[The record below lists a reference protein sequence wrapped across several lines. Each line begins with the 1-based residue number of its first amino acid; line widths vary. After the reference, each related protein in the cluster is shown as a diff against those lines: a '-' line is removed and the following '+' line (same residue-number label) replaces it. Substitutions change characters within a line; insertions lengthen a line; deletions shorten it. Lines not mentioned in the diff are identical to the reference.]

1 VWRRDRGT
9 DRFKKEWIR
18 FQLLS
23 RYNMDA
29 GLGKATEAEL
39 QQYQSQQGQQKQI
52 LDDISGR
59 ESTHQ
64 ENDAITVAVDVGNA
78 GVGNDAVGA
87 GAAADADVDVDAES
101 ALRMLEEMNW
111 NDLTSNNGIGYNSNA
126 SSSDNNRK
134 VFSFA
139 DDVDDDEGID
149 GDSNGSMNHVV
160 ESVFRNYVA
169 AATSSSSASND
180 NRLYE
185 ENESAIAS
193 GKDDAASRR
202 NETEVIDPE
211 EQEDSMEYYEQN
223 NSSSGDANNASLQMS
238 VDMLSRW
245 NEEMQKAFE
254 EEEAAAAAEANEID
268 DKSDPAGSS

>member
-1 VWRRDRGT
+1 
-9 DRFKKEWIR
+9 
-18 FQLLS
+18 
-23 RYNMDA
+23 MDA
-29 GLGKATEAEL
+29 
-39 QQYQSQQGQQKQI
+39 S
-52 LDDISGR
+52 
-59 ESTHQ
+59 
-64 ENDAITVAVDVGNA
+64 VDSSMQAKPRQPPPVLAA
-78 GVGNDAVGA
+78 GGNDNNALAGMEPVRQEIDVITAAVGFSDA
-87 GAAADADVDVDAES
+87 TVDGEEAAVGDDAVADADVDLDAES

-111 NDLTSNNGIGYNSNA
+111 NDLTSDINNGVGNNSNA
-126 SSSDNNRK
+126 SRSDNNRK

-149 GDSNGSMNHVV
+149 GVGNAVMNHVL

-169 AATSSSSASND
+169 AATSSSSTSND

-185 ENESAIAS
+185 EVESAIAS

-202 NETEVIDPE
+202 NETEVIDAE